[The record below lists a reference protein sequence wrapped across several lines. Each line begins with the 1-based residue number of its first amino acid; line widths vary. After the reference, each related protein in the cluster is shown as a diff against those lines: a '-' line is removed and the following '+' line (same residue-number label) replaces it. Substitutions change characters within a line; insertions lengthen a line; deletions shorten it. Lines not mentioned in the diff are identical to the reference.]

1 MTRLRILTAA
11 LAFAAAP
18 LFAQAHVSASPGAA
32 PANAY
37 AAVAFRV
44 GHGCGGGAATT
55 ALRIELPEGLGSA
68 RPQPKT
74 GWTLAIERDGD
85 RVAAVTWTGSLP
97 DEQFDDFSLLLNLPK
112 VPGVLYFPALQ
123 SCGDVQSQW
132 TEVPDAPGEA
142 LSRPAPALRVT
153 AP

>member
-1 MTRLRILTAA
+1 MTPLRILFTA
-11 LAFAAAP
+11 LAVAAAP
-18 LFAQAHVSASPGAA
+18 ALAHAHVAASPGAA
-32 PANAY
+32 PAGSY

-44 GHGCGGGAATT
+44 GHSCGAGLTT
-55 ALRIELPEGLGSA
+55 TSVRIELPEGLGSA

-97 DEQFDDFSLLLNLPK
+97 DEQFDDFSILLNLPK
-112 VPGVLYFPALQ
+112 TPGVLYFPALQ
-123 SCGDVQSQW
+123 GCGDAQSQW
-132 TEVPDAPGEA
+132 TEIPDAAGEA

>member
-1 MTRLRILTAA
+1 MTPFRILRAA
-11 LAFAAAP
+11 LVIAAAP
-18 LFAQAHVSASPGAA
+18 LAAHAHVAASPTAA
-32 PANAY
+32 PAGSY

-44 GHGCGGGAATT
+44 GHGCGAGAATT

-85 RVAAVTWTGSLP
+85 RVTAVTWTGVLP

-112 VPGVLYFPALQ
+112 APGVLYFPALQ
-123 SCGDVQSQW
+123 SCGDAQSQW
-132 TEVPDAPGEA
+132 IEIPGAPGES
-142 LSRPAPALRVT
+142 LSRPAPVLRVT